1 METNPQ
7 QPVIT
12 FESCVEFLEN
22 KGKKL
27 YTPNFKIYPEDY
39 EVIYKLL
46 VYFIKDTEKTEK
58 HGISLR
64 KGILLSG
71 PVGCGKTSLMNLF
84 RYYLDDNSRHILRSC
99 RDISYE
105 FIRDGF
111 SVINKYSRGAF
122 NLGIPKIYCFDDLGI
137 ENNLKYYGNDC
148 NVMAEIML
156 SRYDLFISHRML
168 THITTNL
175 NSSEIGEIYGERVR
189 SRMREQFNLIAFDT
203 NSKDKRV

>member
-1 METNPQ
+1 MEPNPK
-7 QPVIT
+7 QPLMP
-12 FESCVEFLEN
+12 FESCIEFLEN

-27 YTPNFKIYPEDY
+27 YSPNFRIYPEDY
-39 EVIYKLL
+39 EVIFKLL
-46 VYFIKDTEKTEK
+46 VYFIKDTGNAEKYN
-58 HGISLR
+58 ISLR
-64 KGILLSG
+64 KGVLLSG

-84 RYYLDDNSRHILRSC
+84 RFYLEDNSRHIIKSC

-111 SVINKYSRGAF
+111 SVIHKYSRAAF
-122 NLGIPKIYCFDDLGI
+122 VHEVPKIYCFDDLGI

-156 SRYDLFISHRML
+156 SRYDLFISHRMF

-175 NSSEIGEIYGERVR
+175 NSSEIGEMYGERVR
-189 SRMREQFNLIAFDT
+189 SRMREQFNLIAFDK